1 MFDTASMDNFP
12 WQSILIRVGIPL
24 AIIVGYRILA
34 PILRARKDGDAKSWP
49 QTTGYAEHTHAT
61 TISIGGRNDQ
71 WVGEVA
77 YSYRAD
83 GEYYTGLLHFPATT
97 EKQAEKS
104 IEGWKDLQLIVRYR
118 AGRPTESHIIL
129 DEQPPRILV
138 S

>member
-1 MFDTASMDNFP
+1 MDDFP
-12 WQSILIRVGIPL
+12 WVKLIIYGIPV
-24 AIIVGYRILA
+24 ACVVAYRLLA
-34 PILRARKDGDAKSWP
+34 PVFRARKDGAAKAWP
-49 QTTGYAEHTHAT
+49 QTTGYAEHTSAT
-61 TISIGGRNDQ
+61 TINVGGRNNQ

-83 GEYYTGLLHFPATT
+83 GEYYTGLLHFPTTT

-104 IEGWKDLQLIVRYR
+104 IEGWKGLQLIVRYR